1 MVILLSQKV
10 EPKRKSANSKCTPG
24 WKSFVEP
31 FQDKAHFWH
40 AIWTS
45 CGRPINNE
53 IHRVMKRSRN
63 VYHYQIRKCR
73 RVEEFIRNKNIIE
86 NCISSDTDLF
96 AEIKRQRKD
105 AEDDVTI
112 DGASGNDIPDK
123 FADVYCNLFN
133 RESDAEDIE
142 KIKADIEQEIDDE
155 SFSEINKI
163 NMASIKDALGKIKSN
178 KSDPICNFSSDF
190 LKNGPDILIYHLEV
204 MIKTFLIHGHISEIL
219 LLATLVPIVKD
230 KLGDL
235 CDSKNYR
242 SIAISSLILKLIDW
256 LIINIYGHLL
266 KCDDLQFGFQE
277 MSSTTLCSWVV
288 YETIDEY
295 IRKGSKIYGVLMD
308 CTKAFDT
315 VKHSLLFKKLLDA
328 RVPSVL
334 VRLLICI
341 YRKQTADVR
350 WKSKYSYEFTIRN
363 GVRQGAVL
371 SPLLFCFYMNNLF
384 QLLRNS
390 GAGCCIGDYYAG
402 VFGYADD
409 LLLLCPSRDG
419 LQKMLKIAEDY
430 ANSHKIAFSTHP
442 DPVKSKTK
450 GILFTKRH
458 IERLP
463 APVSLNGDPL
473 PWVQSGKYLGNQMTS
488 IQDGYQKDASSKR
501 AQFIDRNI
509 NLNQE
514 FSLAHPELKSRINQ
528 IYNSSFYGSV
538 LWDLKGEKTKQLIN
552 SWSFAV
558 REMWN
563 LPFNAHR
570 SFREQLGG
578 FHASCPPL
586 KCGDNE
592 KEEVVF
598 TRESRDDLEE
608 INNFVAK
615 F

>member
-1 MVILLSQKV
+1 MIPKV

-45 CGRPINNE
+45 CGRPINNK

-105 AEDDVTI
+105 AVDDVTI

-123 FADVYCNLFN
+123 FADVYSNLFN
-133 RESDAEDIE
+133 RESDSEDIE

-163 NMASIKDALGKIKSN
+163 NMARIKDALGKIKSN

-235 CDSKNYR
+235 CNSKNYR

-328 RVPSVL
+328 KVPSIL
-334 VRLLICI
+334 ARLLICI

-363 GVRQGAVL
+363 GAKVQ
-371 SPLLFCFYMNNLF
+371 FCLP
-384 QLLRNS
+384 
-390 GAGCCIGDYYAG
+390 YYSA
-402 VFGYADD
+402 
-409 LLLLCPSRDG
+409 
-419 LQKMLKIAEDY
+419 
-430 ANSHKIAFSTHP
+430 ST
-442 DPVKSKTK
+442 
-450 GILFTKRH
+450 
-458 IERLP
+458 
-463 APVSLNGDPL
+463 
-473 PWVQSGKYLGNQMTS
+473 
-488 IQDGYQKDASSKR
+488 
-501 AQFIDRNI
+501 
-509 NLNQE
+509 
-514 FSLAHPELKSRINQ
+514 
-528 IYNSSFYGSV
+528 
-538 LWDLKGEKTKQLIN
+538 
-552 SWSFAV
+552 
-558 REMWN
+558 
-563 LPFNAHR
+563 
-570 SFREQLGG
+570 
-578 FHASCPPL
+578 
-586 KCGDNE
+586 
-592 KEEVVF
+592 
-598 TRESRDDLEE
+598 
-608 INNFVAK
+608 
-615 F
+615 